1 MYYVGID
8 IGASSVKVAAVDAQG
23 AVLRVV
29 RRAHEGS
36 PLPCLRA
43 LLDDLLA
50 SNDLSGACGGVVAT
64 GSGAD
69 MLRAVASDV
78 RVLEDVPALVKG
90 VRALA
95 PQARCVMGI
104 GAQSGVFATGFAG
117 GAAPEFAMNE
127 SCAAGTGSFFEDQ
140 MQRLGL
146 PLESYSDLVARAQS
160 VPRLSGRCSVFA
172 KTDIIHRQ
180 QEGVPVEDILQG
192 LCHATVKAF
201 KATIVRNLPVE
212 KPLAL
217 AGGVL
222 ENAGVVRAVR
232 EVFDLGEGELL
243 ASPDL
248 VCAQAVG
255 AALAAAEGVG
265 AAGACA
271 ELAAYDGEYDAGRH
285 PDAQSAGACEGAA
298 AGARTACCSLDALRA
313 ALGGAA
319 GLQADDLPRLPQL
332 PQVDCTPSRGFAL
345 APSPWN
351 PQGAPAREGG
361 VVPRSAAV
369 DALPQGAPVPV
380 ALGVDVGSTSTNLVL
395 LSADG
400 VLLDAQYLRTRGN
413 PKQAVR
419 EGLASLAARV
429 GDRAQVVA
437 AGVTGSGRTMIGKLI
452 GADAVRDEI
461 TAQARAAAAADPQA
475 DTVFEIGGQDSKYIS
490 LAAGQVADFQMNKVC
505 AAGTGSFVEE
515 QAARLGIALP
525 DYGPLALSVERP
537 VDLGERCTVFVET
550 AINAALAKGATK
562 AEVAAGLCL
571 SVVRNYLHKV
581 VNAKPVGSRIVLQGG
596 VAYNP
601 AIVAA
606 FRAYAGDSLTVSP
619 WFAVS
624 GAVGA
629 ALLAAEAQGFM
640 PVQTGESADGTH
652 VANIAGGVKVSEA
665 VPGAPNSPETSG
677 HWPSG
682 HARAAEDEGGA
693 PGTAAASSSCVCRQA
708 NAPSNFRGWD
718 LSGAVREM
726 RRVDPA
732 EIAANRAFFHKV
744 DEMYLEG
751 YDPTRDPAKKTVGI
765 PRCLMLHKLFPMANA
780 FFKQL
785 GFNVVLTD
793 ASSEETVRLAQASAQ
808 GETCYPVKLVH
819 GHMAQLLDAG
829 VDYVFM
835 PSVHTIRHLKSTVPH
850 NYACTYMQSIP
861 AIVAQELDYEGH
873 GITLLNPLM
882 NLDFG
887 QGAMAEVMLQV
898 GAQLGRTPQETARAM
913 LAGGFAVT
921 EFTRKTEELGDQ
933 LLAALCP
940 GERVIVIITRNYG
953 IVDPALNMG
962 IPDMLLDRGW
972 KVITVSHLHAHD
984 LGISADYP
992 GVVWPFGQHILSG
1005 AKLVRRDPR
1014 LFAVYLTN
1022 HGCGPDTMISHLFAE
1037 EMGSKPYLQIE
1048 MDEHYS
1054 KVGVETRVEAFL
1066 NAIEHYEAADLRG
1079 TPTSARVVNT
1089 ACEPLCAGELAG
1101 LPSFGPYGRLTAQW
1115 LRDQG
1120 IPVRELVPTPQTLEL
1135 GRKECTSKE
1144 YYSFASL
1151 LGMSL
1156 AAAGEGGGGVDGEA
1170 ADGKAFAEGCA
1181 PACAGVVVE
1190 SGSAPEAGG
1199 EIVAA
1204 ERAGERSIAF
1214 AAAEANC
1221 GGFGAAGEVSDEVT
1235 DEGASAG
1242 QRVTQLLLPSSQG
1255 GEADGQFDR
1264 VIRSIL
1270 DAKGHTDVRVIAPD
1284 VELLPCNLE
1293 DPEGFF
1299 AHVLA
1304 GDVIWAADPAARP
1317 ALLKKLAKPNLTLE
1331 DVLAAARQVGAAQG
1345 DAVRVP
1351 IAGVAFDDSVA
1362 AAAMEFASAD
1372 VSSADAATASVSRG
1386 VLQERSKTTCG
1397 HSGDDASTRKTLALV
1412 GEWPLVI
1419 GDELTGGLFARLEG
1433 EGWRVMRAPFAEY
1446 LLFAWEDGCDE
1457 GKHAKVVGGLMPMLG
1472 ETGAAKTV
1480 GLPDN
1485 PAAPTDPD
1493 QELILTDVQ
1502 ALAAGCEA
1510 ACANAL
1516 GGCDGTHEH
1525 AAVHAQLATGPL
1537 EVSTAVKANP
1547 LFGAE
1552 QRTLP
1557 QDEWHALLDHL
1568 AGMMQQVS
1576 DALGVSSP
1584 FSRDHA
1590 QLRQLA
1596 TDALGQF
1603 AGANARYRYAKTV
1616 QAGQTAAGV
1625 VEVAS
1630 LYENADIM
1638 LRLKGIPSKAPL
1650 LHLAFDGALDQ
1661 SVEER
1666 LRSFL
1671 YYV

>member
-8 IGASSVKVAAVDAQG
+8 IGASSVKVAAVDAAG
-23 AVLRVV
+23 AVVRVL
-29 RRAHEGS
+29 RRAHQGS

-43 LLDDLLA
+43 LLDELANGENEPGARVAPEAGGCAGGEGACESKPAAASATSRLLPLG
-50 SNDLSGACGGVVAT
+50 SCGGVMVT
-64 GSGAD
+64 GSGAG
-69 MLRAVASDV
+69 MARALAPGLRE
-78 RVLEDVPALVKG
+78 LEEVPALVKG
-90 VRALA
+90 VHALA
-95 PQARCVMGI
+95 PQAACVMQM
-104 GAQSGVFATGFAG
+104 GAQSGVFATGFAS

-146 PLESYSDLVARAQS
+146 PLNSYSDLVTRAQS

-201 KATIVRNLPVE
+201 KATIVRSLPVE

-217 AGGVL
+217 AGGTL
-222 ENAGVVRAVR
+222 LNAGVVRAVR
-232 EVFDLGEGELL
+232 EVFDLGDDELF
-243 ASPDL
+243 ADPQL
-248 VCAQAVG
+248 VNAQAVG
-255 AALAAAEGVG
+255 AALAAAE
-265 AAGACA
+265 AGEA
-271 ELAAYDGEYDAGRH
+271 
-285 PDAQSAGACEGAA
+285 DAQLA
-298 AGARTACCSLDALRA
+298 ALRA
-313 ALGGAA
+313 ELDGESA
-319 GLQADDLPRLPQL
+319 GQADDLARLPRLPH
-332 PQVDCTPSRGFAL
+332 VDCTPNRGFAL

-351 PQGAPAREGG
+351 PAGAPAYDGG
-361 VVPRSAAV
+361 AVPRSAAV
-369 DALPQGAPVPV
+369 DALAAGQPVPV

-395 LSADG
+395 ISTDG

-419 EGLASLAARV
+419 DGLASLAQRV
-429 GDRAQVVA
+429 GSRAHVVA
-437 AGVTGSGRTMIGKLI
+437 AGVTGSGRTMIGNLI

-461 TAQARAAAAADPQA
+461 TAQARAAAAADQLV
-475 DTVFEIGGQDSKYIS
+475 DTVFEIGGQDSKYIG

-525 DYGPLALSVERP
+525 DYGALALSAERP

-562 AEVAAGLCL
+562 PEVAAGLCL

-581 VNAKPVGSRIVLQGG
+581 VNNKPVGRRIVLQGG

-606 FRAYAGDSLTVSP
+606 FRAYAGDDLTVSP
-619 WFAVS
+619 YFAVS

-629 ALLAAEAQGFM
+629 ALLAAEAQGVLS
-640 PVQTGESADGTH
+640 VQTGVTADKTF
-652 VANIAGGVKVSEA
+652 
-665 VPGAPNSPETSG
+665 P
-677 HWPSG
+677 
-682 HARAAEDEGGA
+682 
-693 PGTAAASSSCVCRQA
+693 
-708 NAPSNFRGWD
+708 PSNFKGWD
-718 LSGAVREM
+718 LSGASHAAH
-726 RRVDPA
+726 RVDPE

-751 YDPTRDPAKKTVGI
+751 YDPQRDPAKKTVGI
-765 PRCLMLHKLFPMANA
+765 PRALMLHKLFPMANA

-793 ASSEETVRLAQASAQ
+793 ASDEETVRLAQASAQ

-861 AIVAQELDYEGH
+861 AIVAKELDYEGH
-873 GITLLNPLM
+873 GITLLNPQM

-887 QGAMAEVMLQV
+887 QGAMAEVMLEV

-933 LLAALCP
+933 LLASLKP
-940 GERVIVIITRNYG
+940 GECVIVIITRNYG

-962 IPDMLLDRGW
+962 IPDLLLDRGQ

-1037 EMGSKPYLQIE
+1037 EMAGKPYLQIE

-1079 TPTSARVVNT
+1079 TPTSRHVVNS
-1089 ACEPLCAGELAG
+1089 ACEPLREGELAG
-1101 LPSFGPYGRLTAQW
+1101 LPSFGPYGPLAAQW

-1120 IPVRELVPTPQTLEL
+1120 IPVRELVPTPTTLEL

-1151 LGMSL
+1151 LGVSL
-1156 AAAGEGGGGVDGEA
+1156 AAVGEGGDGEA
-1170 ADGKAFAEGCA
+1170 AADGCTAVRSEGPAQAYGEGAGAVDGPHAERDVAAGAVASAEG
-1181 PACAGVVVE
+1181 GW
-1190 SGSAPEAGG
+1190 
-1199 EIVAA
+1199 
-1204 ERAGERSIAF
+1204 
-1214 AAAEANC
+1214 
-1221 GGFGAAGEVSDEVT
+1221 
-1235 DEGASAG
+1235 
-1242 QRVTQLLLPSSQG
+1242 RVGQLLLPSSQG

-1264 VIRSIL
+1264 AIRSVL
-1270 DAKGHTDVRVIAPD
+1270 DAKGHGDVRVVAPD
-1284 VELLPCNLE
+1284 VELLPCNVADLE
-1293 DPEGFF
+1293 GLFV
-1299 AHVLA
+1299 HVLA
-1304 GDVIWAADPAARP
+1304 GDVVWAAAPAARP
-1317 ALLKKLAKPNLTLE
+1317 ALQETFAKPHLTLE
-1331 DVLAAARQVGAAQG
+1331 DVLTAASAARESWQ
-1345 DAVRVP
+1345 DVP
-1351 IAGVAFDDSVA
+1351 VAP
-1362 AAAMEFASAD
+1362 
-1372 VSSADAATASVSRG
+1372 
-1386 VLQERSKTTCG
+1386 
-1397 HSGDDASTRKTLALV
+1397 RKTLALV
-1412 GEWPLVI
+1412 GEWPLVV

-1433 EGWRVMRAPFAEY
+1433 EGYRAMRAPFAEY
-1446 LLFAWEDGCDE
+1446 LLFIWEDGCE
-1457 GKHAKVVGGLMPMLG
+1457 EAKHAKVVGGLMPMLG
-1472 ETGAAKTV
+1472 ETGAPRVV
-1480 GLPDN
+1480 GLPDV
-1485 PAAPTDPD
+1485 PASQPESDRD
-1493 QELILTDVQ
+1493 QTLALSDVQ
-1502 ALAAGCEA
+1502 ALAVGCEA
-1510 ACANAL
+1510 ACAHAL
-1516 GGCDGTHEH
+1516 GGCDGSHEH
-1525 AAVHAQLATGPL
+1525 AAAQPQLATEPL
-1537 EVSTAVKANP
+1537 EVSAAVEADP

-1557 QDEWHALLDHL
+1557 QDQWHAVLERLV
-1568 AGMMQQVS
+1568 GMMQQVA
-1576 DALGVSSP
+1576 DALGDMSAYAP
-1584 FSRDHA
+1584 DHS
-1590 QLRQLA
+1590 QLRQIA

-1603 AGANARYRYAKTV
+1603 AGANARYRYAKAV
-1616 QAGQTAAGV
+1616 QAGQRADGV
-1625 VEVAS
+1625 VAVAS
-1630 LYENADIM
+1630 MYENADIM
-1638 LRLKGIPSKAPL
+1638 LRLKSVPCQAPL

>member
-1 MYYVGID
+1 MYYMGID
-8 IGASSVKVAAVDAQG
+8 IGASSVKVAAVDAG
-23 AVLRVV
+23 GTVLRVI
-29 RRAHEGS
+29 RRAHKGS

-43 LLDDLLA
+43 MLA
-50 SNDLSGACGGVVAT
+50 ELADGSADRSLSLSAQACGGVVAT

-69 MLRAVASDV
+69 MLRALVPGL
-78 RVLEDVPALVKG
+78 RVLEEVPALVKG

-95 PQARCVMGI
+95 PQVASVIGM
-104 GAQSGVFATGFAG
+104 GAQSGVFATGFAHG
-117 GAAPEFAMNE
+117 SAPEFAMNE

-212 KPLAL
+212 KPVAL

-232 EVFDLGEGELL
+232 EVFDLAEGELL
-243 ASPDL
+243 ADEKL

-255 AALAAAEGVG
+255 AALAAEGAG
-265 AAGACA
+265 GRDGERIAAGA
-271 ELAAYDGEYDAGRH
+271 GAGLH
-285 PDAQSAGACEGAA
+285 A
-298 AGARTACCSLDALRA
+298 AGA
-313 ALGGAA
+313 GAA
-319 GLQADDLPRLPQL
+319 SDASAGLASLASLRSALEGTQAAQADDLPRLPQL
-332 PQVDCTPSRGFAL
+332 PQVDCTPNCGFAL

-351 PQGAPAREGG
+351 PQGSPAREGG
-361 VVPRSAAV
+361 AVPRSAVV
-369 DALPQGAPVPV
+369 DALEQGAPVPV

-395 LSADG
+395 VSTDG

-419 EGLASLAARV
+419 DGLASLAQRV
-429 GDRAQVVA
+429 GGRACVVA

-461 TAQARAAAAADPQA
+461 TAQARAAAAADSQV

-490 LAAGQVADFQMNKVC
+490 LVAGQVADFQMNKVC

-525 DYGPLALSVERP
+525 DYGSLALSAEHPVE
-537 VDLGERCTVFVET
+537 LGERCTVFMET

-562 AEVAAGLCL
+562 SEVAAGLCL

-581 VNAKPVGSRIVLQGG
+581 VNAKPVGQRIVLQGG

-606 FRAYAGDSLTVSP
+606 FRAYAGESLTVSP

-629 ALLAAEAQGFM
+629 ALLAAESQGVLE
-640 PVQTGESADGTH
+640 PVQNGESADEQGEELD
-652 VANIAGGVKVSEA
+652 AGAMSNQH
-665 VPGAPNSPETSG
+665 AP
-677 HWPSG
+677 
-682 HARAAEDEGGA
+682 
-693 PGTAAASSSCVCRQA
+693 RQA
-708 NAPSNFRGWD
+708 NARSNFKGWD
-718 LSGAVREM
+718 LSGASHETRHI
-726 RRVDPA
+726 DPA

-744 DEMYLEG
+744 DEMFLEG

-793 ASSEETVRLAQASAQ
+793 ASDEETVRLAQASAQ

-819 GHMAQLLDAG
+819 GRMAQLLDMD

-861 AIVAQELDYEGH
+861 AIVASELDYEGH

-933 LLAALCP
+933 LLAGLKP
-940 GERVIVIITRNYG
+940 GERVIVLITRNYG

-1037 EMGSKPYLQIE
+1037 EMGSKPYLHIE

-1079 TPTSARVVNT
+1079 TPTSWRVVNS
-1089 ACEPLCAGELAG
+1089 ACEPLREGELAG
-1101 LPSFGPYGRLTAQW
+1101 LPSFGPYGPLAAQW

-1120 IPVRELVPTPQTLEL
+1120 IPVRELAPTPATLEL

-1151 LGMSL
+1151 LGVSL
-1156 AAAGEGGGGVDGEA
+1156 AAAVDVGAAACLEGGAQACGEGAGAVDGPYVERDA
-1170 ADGKAFAEGCA
+1170 AAAAVASAEG
-1181 PACAGVVVE
+1181 GW
-1190 SGSAPEAGG
+1190 
-1199 EIVAA
+1199 
-1204 ERAGERSIAF
+1204 
-1214 AAAEANC
+1214 
-1221 GGFGAAGEVSDEVT
+1221 
-1235 DEGASAG
+1235 
-1242 QRVTQLLLPSSQG
+1242 RVGQLLLPSSQG

-1264 VIRSIL
+1264 VIRSVL
-1270 DAKGHTDVRVIAPD
+1270 DAKGHGDVRVVAPD
-1284 VELLPCNLE
+1284 VELLPCNVADLE
-1293 DPEGFF
+1293 GLFV
-1299 AHVLA
+1299 HVLA
-1304 GDVIWAADPAARP
+1304 GDVVWAAAPAARP
-1317 ALLKKLAKPNLTLE
+1317 ALQEAFAKPHLTLE
-1331 DVLAAARQVGAAQG
+1331 DVLTAASAARESWQ
-1345 DAVRVP
+1345 DVP
-1351 IAGVAFDDSVA
+1351 VAP
-1362 AAAMEFASAD
+1362 
-1372 VSSADAATASVSRG
+1372 
-1386 VLQERSKTTCG
+1386 
-1397 HSGDDASTRKTLALV
+1397 RKTLALV
-1412 GEWPLVI
+1412 GEWPLVV

-1433 EGWRVMRAPFAEY
+1433 EGYRAMRAPFAEY
-1446 LLFAWEDGCDE
+1446 LLFVWEDGCDE
-1457 GKHAKVVGGLMPMLG
+1457 ARHGKVVGGLMPMLG
-1472 ETGAAKTV
+1472 ETGAPRVV
-1480 GLPDN
+1480 GLPDV
-1485 PAAPTDPD
+1485 PASQPESDRD
-1493 QELILTDVQ
+1493 QALTLSDVQ

-1510 ACANAL
+1510 ACAHAL
-1516 GGCDGTHEH
+1516 GGCDGSHEH
-1525 AAVHAQLATGPL
+1525 AAAQPQLATGPL
-1537 EVSTAVKANP
+1537 EVSTAVETDP
-1547 LFGAE
+1547 LFGVE

-1557 QDEWHALLDHL
+1557 QDEWRALLGRL
-1568 AGMMQQVS
+1568 AGMMQQVA
-1576 DALGVSSP
+1576 DALGDMSAYAS
-1584 FSRDHA
+1584 DHS
-1590 QLRQLA
+1590 QLRQIA
-1596 TDALGQF
+1596 TDVLGQF
-1603 AGANARYRYAKTV
+1603 AGANARYRYAKAV
-1616 QAGQTAAGV
+1616 QAGQRADGV
-1625 VEVAS
+1625 VAVAS
-1630 LYENADIM
+1630 MYENVDIM
-1638 LRLKGIPSKAPL
+1638 LRLKSVPCQAPL

>member
-1 MYYVGID
+1 MRLKQSDVKEQRVYYVGID
-8 IGASSVKVAAVDAQG
+8 IGASSVKVAAVDAAG
-23 AVLRVV
+23 AVARVL
-29 RRAHEGS
+29 RRAHQGS

-43 LLDDLLA
+43 LLDELA
-50 SNDLSGACGGVVAT
+50 NGENEPGARVAPEAGGRAGGEGACESEPAAASAISATSRPLPLSACGGVAVT
-64 GSGAD
+64 GSGAG
-69 MLRAVASDV
+69 MVRALAPGLRE
-78 RVLEDVPALVKG
+78 LEEVPALVKG

-95 PQARCVMGI
+95 PQAACVMQM
-104 GAQSGVFATGFAG
+104 GAQSGVFATGFAS

-146 PLESYSDLVARAQS
+146 PLDSYSDLVTRAQS

-201 KATIVRNLPVE
+201 KATIVRSLPVE

-217 AGGVL
+217 AGGTL
-222 ENAGVVRAVR
+222 LNAGVVRAVR
-232 EVFDLGEGELL
+232 EVFDLGDDELL
-243 ASPDL
+243 ADPQL
-248 VCAQAVG
+248 VNAQAVG
-255 AALAAAEGVG
+255 AALAAAE
-265 AAGACA
+265 AGEA
-271 ELAAYDGEYDAGRH
+271 
-285 PDAQSAGACEGAA
+285 DAQLA
-298 AGARTACCSLDALRA
+298 ALRA
-313 ALGGAA
+313 ALGGESA
-319 GLQADDLPRLPQL
+319 GQADDLVRLPRLPH
-332 PQVDCTPSRGFAL
+332 VDCTPNRGFAL

-351 PQGAPAREGG
+351 PAGAPAYDGG
-361 VVPRSAAV
+361 AVPRSAAV
-369 DALPQGAPVPV
+369 DALAAGQPVPV

-395 LSADG
+395 VSTDG

-419 EGLASLAARV
+419 DGLASLAQRV
-429 GDRAQVVA
+429 GSRAHVVA
-437 AGVTGSGRTMIGKLI
+437 AGVTGSGRTMIGNLI

-461 TAQARAAAAADPQA
+461 TAQARAAAAADPLV
-475 DTVFEIGGQDSKYIS
+475 DTVFEIGGQDSKYIG

-525 DYGPLALSVERP
+525 DYGALALSAERP

-562 AEVAAGLCL
+562 PEVAAGLCL

-581 VNAKPVGSRIVLQGG
+581 VNNKPVGRRIVLQGG

-606 FRAYAGDSLTVSP
+606 FRAHAGDDLTVSP
-619 WFAVS
+619 YFAVS

-629 ALLAAEAQGFM
+629 ALLAAEAQGVLS
-640 PVQTGESADGTH
+640 VQTGVTADKTF
-652 VANIAGGVKVSEA
+652 
-665 VPGAPNSPETSG
+665 P
-677 HWPSG
+677 
-682 HARAAEDEGGA
+682 
-693 PGTAAASSSCVCRQA
+693 
-708 NAPSNFRGWD
+708 PSNFKGWD
-718 LSGAVREM
+718 LSGASHAA
-726 RRVDPA
+726 RRVDPE

-751 YDPTRDPAKKTVGI
+751 YDPVRDPAKKTVGI
-765 PRCLMLHKLFPMANA
+765 PRALMLHKLFPMANA

-793 ASSEETVRLAQASAQ
+793 ASDEETVRLAQASAQ

-861 AIVAQELDYEGH
+861 AIVAKELDYEGH
-873 GITLLNPLM
+873 GITLLNPQM

-887 QGAMAEVMLQV
+887 QGAMAEVMLEV

-933 LLAALCP
+933 LLASLKP

-962 IPDMLLDRGW
+962 IPDLLLDRGQ

-1037 EMGSKPYLQIE
+1037 EMAGKPYLQIE

-1079 TPTSARVVNT
+1079 APTSTRVVNS
-1089 ACEPLCAGELAG
+1089 ACEPVRKGELAG
-1101 LPSFGPYGRLTAQW
+1101 LPSFGPYGPLAAQW

-1120 IPVRELVPTPQTLEL
+1120 IPVRELVPTPATLEL
-1135 GRKECTSKE
+1135 GCKECTSKE

-1151 LGMSL
+1151 LGVSL
-1156 AAAGEGGGGVDGEA
+1156 AAVGEGGDGEA
-1170 ADGKAFAEGCA
+1170 AADGCTAVRSEGPTQAYGEGAGAVDGPHAEHDVAAAAVASAEG
-1181 PACAGVVVE
+1181 GW
-1190 SGSAPEAGG
+1190 
-1199 EIVAA
+1199 
-1204 ERAGERSIAF
+1204 
-1214 AAAEANC
+1214 
-1221 GGFGAAGEVSDEVT
+1221 
-1235 DEGASAG
+1235 
-1242 QRVTQLLLPSSQG
+1242 RVGQLLLPSSQG

-1264 VIRSIL
+1264 VIRSVL
-1270 DAKGHTDVRVIAPD
+1270 DAKGHGDVRVVAPD
-1284 VELLPCNLE
+1284 VELLPCNVADLE
-1293 DPEGFF
+1293 GLFV
-1299 AHVLA
+1299 HVLA
-1304 GDVIWAADPAARP
+1304 GDVVWAAAPAARP
-1317 ALLKKLAKPNLTLE
+1317 ALQETFAKPHLTLE
-1331 DVLAAARQVGAAQG
+1331 DVLTAASAARESWQ
-1345 DAVRVP
+1345 DVP
-1351 IAGVAFDDSVA
+1351 VAP
-1362 AAAMEFASAD
+1362 
-1372 VSSADAATASVSRG
+1372 
-1386 VLQERSKTTCG
+1386 
-1397 HSGDDASTRKTLALV
+1397 RKTLALV
-1412 GEWPLVI
+1412 GEWPLVV

-1433 EGWRVMRAPFAEY
+1433 EGYRAMRAPFAEY
-1446 LLFAWEDGCDE
+1446 LLFVWEDGCDE
-1457 GKHAKVVGGLMPMLG
+1457 ARHGKVVGGLMPMLG
-1472 ETGAAKTV
+1472 ETGAPRVV
-1480 GLPDN
+1480 GLPDV
-1485 PAAPTDPD
+1485 PASQPESDRD
-1493 QELILTDVQ
+1493 QTLTLSDVQ
-1502 ALAAGCEA
+1502 ALAVGCEA
-1510 ACANAL
+1510 ACAHAL
-1516 GGCDGTHEH
+1516 GGCDGSHEH
-1525 AAVHAQLATGPL
+1525 AAAQPQLATEPL
-1537 EVSTAVKANP
+1537 EVSAAVEADP

-1557 QDEWHALLDHL
+1557 QDQWHAVLERLV
-1568 AGMMQQVS
+1568 GMMQQVA
-1576 DALGVSSP
+1576 DALGDMSAYAS
-1584 FSRDHA
+1584 DHS
-1590 QLRQLA
+1590 QLRQIA

-1603 AGANARYRYAKTV
+1603 AGANARYRYAKAV
-1616 QAGQTAAGV
+1616 QAGQRADGV
-1625 VEVAS
+1625 VAVAS
-1630 LYENADIM
+1630 MYENADIM
-1638 LRLKGIPSKAPL
+1638 LRLKSVPCQAPL

>member
-1 MYYVGID
+1 MRAGGLRLKQSDVKEQRLYYVGID
-8 IGASSVKVAAVDAQG
+8 IGASSVKVAAVDAAG
-23 AVLRVV
+23 AVVRVL
-29 RRAHEGS
+29 RRAHQGS

-43 LLDDLLA
+43 LLDELA
-50 SNDLSGACGGVVAT
+50 NGENEPGARVAPEAGGRAGGEGACENEPAAASAISATSRPLPLGTCGGVAVT
-64 GSGAD
+64 GSGAG
-69 MLRAVASDV
+69 MVRALAPGLRE
-78 RVLEDVPALVKG
+78 LEEVPALVKG

-95 PQARCVMGI
+95 PQAACVMQM
-104 GAQSGVFATGFAG
+104 GAQSGVFATGFAA

-146 PLESYSDLVARAQS
+146 PLDSYSDLVTRAQS

-201 KATIVRNLPVE
+201 KATIVRSLPVE

-217 AGGVL
+217 AGGTL
-222 ENAGVVRAVR
+222 LNAGVVRAVR
-232 EVFDLGEGELL
+232 EVFDLGEDELL
-243 ASPDL
+243 ADPQL
-248 VCAQAVG
+248 VNAQAVG
-255 AALAAAEGVG
+255 AALAAAE
-265 AAGACA
+265 AGEA
-271 ELAAYDGEYDAGRH
+271 
-285 PDAQSAGACEGAA
+285 DAQ
-298 AGARTACCSLDALRA
+298 LVALRA
-313 ALGGAA
+313 ALGGESA
-319 GLQADDLPRLPQL
+319 GQDDDLARLPRLPH
-332 PQVDCTPSRGFAL
+332 VDCTPNRGFAL

-351 PQGAPAREGG
+351 PAGAPAYDGG
-361 VVPRSAAV
+361 AVPRSAAV
-369 DALPQGAPVPV
+369 DALAAGQPVPV

-395 LSADG
+395 VSTDG

-419 EGLASLAARV
+419 DGLASLAQRV
-429 GDRAQVVA
+429 GSRAHVVA
-437 AGVTGSGRTMIGKLI
+437 AGVTGSGRTMIGNLI

-461 TAQARAAAAADPQA
+461 TAQARAAAAADPLV
-475 DTVFEIGGQDSKYIS
+475 DTVFEIGGQDSKYIG

-515 QAARLGIALP
+515 QAARLGITLP
-525 DYGPLALSVERP
+525 DYGALALSAERP

-562 AEVAAGLCL
+562 PEVAAGLCL

-581 VNAKPVGSRIVLQGG
+581 VNNKPVGRRIVLQGG

-606 FRAYAGDSLTVSP
+606 FRAYAGDDLTVSP
-619 WFAVS
+619 YFAVS

-629 ALLAAEAQGFM
+629 ALLAAEAQGVLS
-640 PVQTGESADGTH
+640 VQTGVTADKTF
-652 VANIAGGVKVSEA
+652 
-665 VPGAPNSPETSG
+665 P
-677 HWPSG
+677 
-682 HARAAEDEGGA
+682 
-693 PGTAAASSSCVCRQA
+693 
-708 NAPSNFRGWD
+708 PSNFKGWD
-718 LSGAVREM
+718 LSGASHAA
-726 RRVDPA
+726 RRVDPE

-751 YDPTRDPAKKTVGI
+751 YDPVRDPAKKTVGI
-765 PRCLMLHKLFPMANA
+765 PRALMLHKLFPMANA

-793 ASSEETVRLAQASAQ
+793 ASDEETVRLAQASAQ

-861 AIVAQELDYEGH
+861 AIVAKELDYEGH
-873 GITLLNPLM
+873 GITLLNPQM

-887 QGAMAEVMLQV
+887 QGAMAEVMLEV

-933 LLAALCP
+933 LLASLKP

-962 IPDMLLDRGW
+962 IPDLLLDRGQ

-1037 EMGSKPYLQIE
+1037 EMTGKPYLQIE

-1079 TPTSARVVNT
+1079 APTSTRVVNS
-1089 ACEPLCAGELAG
+1089 ACEPVRKGELAG
-1101 LPSFGPYGRLTAQW
+1101 LPSFGPYGPLAAQW

-1120 IPVRELVPTPQTLEL
+1120 IPVRELVPTPTTLEL

-1151 LGMSL
+1151 LGVSL
-1156 AAAGEGGGGVDGEA
+1156 AAVGEGGDGEA
-1170 ADGKAFAEGCA
+1170 AADGCTAVRSEGPAQACGEGAGAVDGQHAERDVAAAAVASAEG
-1181 PACAGVVVE
+1181 GW
-1190 SGSAPEAGG
+1190 
-1199 EIVAA
+1199 
-1204 ERAGERSIAF
+1204 
-1214 AAAEANC
+1214 
-1221 GGFGAAGEVSDEVT
+1221 
-1235 DEGASAG
+1235 
-1242 QRVTQLLLPSSQG
+1242 RVGQLLLPSSQG

-1264 VIRSIL
+1264 VIRSVL
-1270 DAKGHTDVRVIAPD
+1270 DAKGHGDVCVVAPD
-1284 VELLPCNLE
+1284 VELLPCNVADLE
-1293 DPEGFF
+1293 GLFV
-1299 AHVLA
+1299 HVLA
-1304 GDVIWAADPAARP
+1304 GDVVWAAAPAARP
-1317 ALLKKLAKPNLTLE
+1317 ALLETFAKPHLALK
-1331 DVLAAARQVGAAQG
+1331 DVLTAASAARESWQ
-1345 DAVRVP
+1345 DVP
-1351 IAGVAFDDSVA
+1351 VAP
-1362 AAAMEFASAD
+1362 
-1372 VSSADAATASVSRG
+1372 
-1386 VLQERSKTTCG
+1386 
-1397 HSGDDASTRKTLALV
+1397 RKTLALV
-1412 GEWPLVI
+1412 GEWPLVV

-1433 EGWRVMRAPFAEY
+1433 EGYRAMRAPFAEY
-1446 LLFAWEDGCDE
+1446 LLSVWEDGCDE
-1457 GKHAKVVGGLMPMLG
+1457 ARHGKVVGGLMPMLG
-1472 ETGAAKTV
+1472 ETGAPRVV
-1480 GLPDN
+1480 GLPDV
-1485 PAAPTDPD
+1485 PASQPESDRD
-1493 QELILTDVQ
+1493 QTLTLSDVQ
-1502 ALAAGCEA
+1502 ALAVGCEA
-1510 ACANAL
+1510 ACAHAL
-1516 GGCDGTHEH
+1516 GGCDGLHEH
-1525 AAVHAQLATGPL
+1525 AAAQPQLATEPL
-1537 EVSTAVKANP
+1537 EVSAAVEADP

-1557 QDEWHALLDHL
+1557 QDQWHAVLERLV
-1568 AGMMQQVS
+1568 GMMQQVA
-1576 DALGVSSP
+1576 DALGDMSAYAS
-1584 FSRDHA
+1584 DHS
-1590 QLRQLA
+1590 QLRQIA

-1603 AGANARYRYAKTV
+1603 AGANARYRYAKAV
-1616 QAGQTAAGV
+1616 QAGQRADGV
-1625 VEVAS
+1625 VAVAS
-1630 LYENADIM
+1630 MYENADIM
-1638 LRLKGIPSKAPL
+1638 LRLKSVPCQAPL

>member
-1 MYYVGID
+1 MYYMGID
-8 IGASSVKVAAVDAQG
+8 IGASSVKVAAVDAG
-23 AVLRVV
+23 GTVLRVI
-29 RRAHEGS
+29 RRAHKGS

-43 LLDDLLA
+43 MLA
-50 SNDLSGACGGVVAT
+50 ELADGSADRSLSLSAQACGGVVAT

-69 MLRAVASDV
+69 MLRALVPGL
-78 RVLEDVPALVKG
+78 RVLEEVPALVKG

-95 PQARCVMGI
+95 PQAASVIGM
-104 GAQSGVFATGFAG
+104 GAQSGVFATGFAHG
-117 GAAPEFAMNE
+117 SAPEFAMNE

-212 KPLAL
+212 KPVAL

-232 EVFDLGEGELL
+232 EVFDLAEGELL
-243 ASPDL
+243 ADEKL

-255 AALAAAEGVG
+255 AALAAAEGAG
-265 AAGACA
+265 GRDGERIAAGAA
-271 ELAAYDGEYDAGRH
+271 SDA
-285 PDAQSAGACEGAA
+285 SAGLASLASLRSALEGTQAA
-298 AGARTACCSLDALRA
+298 
-313 ALGGAA
+313 
-319 GLQADDLPRLPQL
+319 QADDLPRLPQL
-332 PQVDCTPSRGFAL
+332 PQVDCVPNCGFAL

-351 PQGAPAREGG
+351 PQGSPAREGG
-361 VVPRSAAV
+361 AVPRSAVV
-369 DALPQGAPVPV
+369 DALEQGAPVPV

-395 LSADG
+395 ASTDG

-419 EGLASLAARV
+419 DGLASLAQRV
-429 GDRAQVVA
+429 GDRACVVA

-461 TAQARAAAAADPQA
+461 TAQARAAAAADSQV

-490 LAAGQVADFQMNKVC
+490 LVAGQVADFQMNKVC

-525 DYGPLALSVERP
+525 DYGSLALSAEHPVE
-537 VDLGERCTVFVET
+537 LGERCTVFMET

-562 AEVAAGLCL
+562 SEVAAGLCL

-581 VNAKPVGSRIVLQGG
+581 VNAKPVGQRIVLQGG

-606 FRAYAGDSLTVSP
+606 FRAYAGESLTVSP

-629 ALLAAEAQGFM
+629 ALLAAESQGVLE
-640 PVQTGESADGTH
+640 PVQNGESADEQGEELDT
-652 VANIAGGVKVSEA
+652 
-665 VPGAPNSPETSG
+665 GAMSNQ
-677 HWPSG
+677 
-682 HARAAEDEGGA
+682 HA
-693 PGTAAASSSCVCRQA
+693 PRQA
-708 NAPSNFRGWD
+708 NVRSNFKGWD
-718 LSGAVREM
+718 LSGASHETRHI
-726 RRVDPA
+726 DPA

-744 DEMYLEG
+744 DEMFLEG

-793 ASSEETVRLAQASAQ
+793 ASDEETVRLAQASAQ

-819 GHMAQLLDAG
+819 GHMAQLLDMD

-835 PSVHTIRHLKSTVPH
+835 PSVHTIRHLRSTVPH

-861 AIVAQELDYEGH
+861 AIVASELDYEGH

-933 LLAALCP
+933 LLAGLKP
-940 GERVIVIITRNYG
+940 GERVIVLITRNYG

-1037 EMGSKPYLQIE
+1037 EMGSKPYLHIE

-1079 TPTSARVVNT
+1079 TPTSWRVVNS
-1089 ACEPLCAGELAG
+1089 ACEPLREGELAG
-1101 LPSFGPYGRLTAQW
+1101 LPSFGPYGPLAAQW

-1120 IPVRELVPTPQTLEL
+1120 IPVRELAPTPATLEL

-1151 LGMSL
+1151 LGVSL
-1156 AAAGEGGGGVDGEA
+1156 AAAVDVGAAACLEGGAQACGEGAGAVDGPYVERDA
-1170 ADGKAFAEGCA
+1170 AAAAVASAEG
-1181 PACAGVVVE
+1181 GW
-1190 SGSAPEAGG
+1190 
-1199 EIVAA
+1199 
-1204 ERAGERSIAF
+1204 
-1214 AAAEANC
+1214 
-1221 GGFGAAGEVSDEVT
+1221 
-1235 DEGASAG
+1235 
-1242 QRVTQLLLPSSQG
+1242 RVGQLLLPSSQG

-1264 VIRSIL
+1264 VIRSVL
-1270 DAKGHTDVRVIAPD
+1270 DAKGHGDVRVVAPD
-1284 VELLPCNLE
+1284 VELLPCNVADLE
-1293 DPEGFF
+1293 GLFV
-1299 AHVLA
+1299 HVLA
-1304 GDVIWAADPAARP
+1304 GDVVWAAAPAARP
-1317 ALLKKLAKPNLTLE
+1317 ALQEAFAKPHLTLE
-1331 DVLAAARQVGAAQG
+1331 DVLTAASAARESWQ
-1345 DAVRVP
+1345 DVP
-1351 IAGVAFDDSVA
+1351 VAP
-1362 AAAMEFASAD
+1362 
-1372 VSSADAATASVSRG
+1372 
-1386 VLQERSKTTCG
+1386 
-1397 HSGDDASTRKTLALV
+1397 RKTLALV
-1412 GEWPLVI
+1412 GEWPLVV

-1433 EGWRVMRAPFAEY
+1433 EGYRAMRAPFAEY
-1446 LLFAWEDGCDE
+1446 LLFVWEDGCDE
-1457 GKHAKVVGGLMPMLG
+1457 ARHGKVVGGLMPMLG
-1472 ETGAAKTV
+1472 ETGAPRVV
-1480 GLPDN
+1480 GLPDV
-1485 PAAPTDPD
+1485 PASQPESDRD
-1493 QELILTDVQ
+1493 QALTLSDVQ

-1510 ACANAL
+1510 ACAHAL
-1516 GGCDGTHEH
+1516 GGCDGSHEH
-1525 AAVHAQLATGPL
+1525 AAAQPQLATGPL
-1537 EVSTAVKANP
+1537 EVSTAVETDP
-1547 LFGAE
+1547 LFGVE

-1557 QDEWHALLDHL
+1557 QDEWRALLGRL
-1568 AGMMQQVS
+1568 AGMMQQVA
-1576 DALGVSSP
+1576 DALGDMSAYAS
-1584 FSRDHA
+1584 DHS
-1590 QLRQLA
+1590 QLRQIA
-1596 TDALGQF
+1596 TDVLGQF
-1603 AGANARYRYAKTV
+1603 AGANARYRYAKAV
-1616 QAGQTAAGV
+1616 QAGQRADGV
-1625 VEVAS
+1625 VAVAS
-1630 LYENADIM
+1630 MYENVDIM
-1638 LRLKGIPSKAPL
+1638 LRLKSVPCQAPL

>member
-8 IGASSVKVAAVDAQG
+8 IGASSVKVAAVDAAG
-23 AVLRVV
+23 AVVRVL
-29 RRAHEGS
+29 RRAHQGS

-43 LLDDLLA
+43 LLDELA
-50 SNDLSGACGGVVAT
+50 NGENEPGARVAPEAGGRAGGEGACESEPAAASATSRPLPLGSCGGVAVT
-64 GSGAD
+64 GSGAG
-69 MLRAVASDV
+69 MVRALAPGLRE
-78 RVLEDVPALVKG
+78 LEEVPALVKG

-95 PQARCVMGI
+95 PQAACVMQM
-104 GAQSGVFATGFAG
+104 GAQSGVFATGFAS

-146 PLESYSDLVARAQS
+146 PLNSYSDLVARAQS

-201 KATIVRNLPVE
+201 KATIVRSLPVE

-217 AGGVL
+217 AGGTL
-222 ENAGVVRAVR
+222 LNAGVVRAVR
-232 EVFDLGEGELL
+232 EVFDLGEDELL
-243 ASPDL
+243 ADPQL
-248 VCAQAVG
+248 VNAQAVG
-255 AALAAAEGVG
+255 AALAAAE
-265 AAGACA
+265 AGEA
-271 ELAAYDGEYDAGRH
+271 
-285 PDAQSAGACEGAA
+285 DAQ
-298 AGARTACCSLDALRA
+298 LVALRA
-313 ALGGAA
+313 ALGGESA
-319 GLQADDLPRLPQL
+319 GRADDLARLPRLPH
-332 PQVDCTPSRGFAL
+332 VDCTPNRGFAL

-351 PQGAPAREGG
+351 PAGAPAYDGG
-361 VVPRSAAV
+361 AVPRSAAV
-369 DALPQGAPVPV
+369 DALAAGQPVPV

-395 LSADG
+395 VSTDG

-419 EGLASLAARV
+419 DGLASLAQRV
-429 GDRAQVVA
+429 GSRAHVVA
-437 AGVTGSGRTMIGKLI
+437 AGVTGSGRTMIGNLI

-461 TAQARAAAAADPQA
+461 TAQARAAAAADPLV
-475 DTVFEIGGQDSKYIS
+475 DTVFEIGGQDSKYIG

-525 DYGPLALSVERP
+525 DYGALALSAERP

-562 AEVAAGLCL
+562 PEVAAGLCL

-581 VNAKPVGSRIVLQGG
+581 VNNKPVGRRIVLQGG

-606 FRAYAGDSLTVSP
+606 FLAYAGDDLTVSP
-619 WFAVS
+619 YFAVS

-629 ALLAAEAQGFM
+629 ALLAAEAQGVLS
-640 PVQTGESADGTH
+640 VQTGVTADKTF
-652 VANIAGGVKVSEA
+652 
-665 VPGAPNSPETSG
+665 P
-677 HWPSG
+677 
-682 HARAAEDEGGA
+682 
-693 PGTAAASSSCVCRQA
+693 
-708 NAPSNFRGWD
+708 PSNFKGWD
-718 LSGAVREM
+718 LSGASHAA
-726 RRVDPA
+726 RRVDPE

-751 YDPTRDPAKKTVGI
+751 YDPVRDPAKKTVGI
-765 PRCLMLHKLFPMANA
+765 PRALMLHKLFPMANA

-793 ASSEETVRLAQASAQ
+793 ASDEETVRLAQASAQ

-861 AIVAQELDYEGH
+861 AIVAKELDYEGH
-873 GITLLNPLM
+873 GITLLNPQM

-887 QGAMAEVMLQV
+887 QGAMAEVMLEV

-933 LLAALCP
+933 LLASLKP
-940 GERVIVIITRNYG
+940 GERFIVIITRNYG

-962 IPDMLLDRGW
+962 IPDLLLDRGQ

-1037 EMGSKPYLQIE
+1037 EMAGKPYLQIE

-1079 TPTSARVVNT
+1079 APTSTRVVNS
-1089 ACEPLCAGELAG
+1089 ACEPVRKGELAG
-1101 LPSFGPYGRLTAQW
+1101 LPSFGPYGPLAAQW

-1120 IPVRELVPTPQTLEL
+1120 IPVRELVPTPATLEL

-1151 LGMSL
+1151 LGVSL
-1156 AAAGEGGGGVDGEA
+1156 AAVGEGGDGEA
-1170 ADGKAFAEGCA
+1170 AADGCTAVRSEGPTQAYGEGAGAVDGPHAEHDVAAAAVASAEG
-1181 PACAGVVVE
+1181 GW
-1190 SGSAPEAGG
+1190 
-1199 EIVAA
+1199 
-1204 ERAGERSIAF
+1204 
-1214 AAAEANC
+1214 
-1221 GGFGAAGEVSDEVT
+1221 
-1235 DEGASAG
+1235 
-1242 QRVTQLLLPSSQG
+1242 RVGQLLLPSSQG

-1264 VIRSIL
+1264 VIRSVL
-1270 DAKGHTDVRVIAPD
+1270 DAKGHGDVRVVAPD
-1284 VELLPCNLE
+1284 VELLPCNVADLE
-1293 DPEGFF
+1293 GLFV
-1299 AHVLA
+1299 HVLA
-1304 GDVIWAADPAARP
+1304 GDVVWAAAPAARP
-1317 ALLKKLAKPNLTLE
+1317 ALQETFAKPHLTLE
-1331 DVLAAARQVGAAQG
+1331 DVLTAASAARESWQ
-1345 DAVRVP
+1345 DVP
-1351 IAGVAFDDSVA
+1351 VAP
-1362 AAAMEFASAD
+1362 
-1372 VSSADAATASVSRG
+1372 
-1386 VLQERSKTTCG
+1386 
-1397 HSGDDASTRKTLALV
+1397 RKTLALV
-1412 GEWPLVI
+1412 GEWPLVV

-1433 EGWRVMRAPFAEY
+1433 EGYRAMRAPFAEY
-1446 LLFAWEDGCDE
+1446 LLFVWEDGCDE
-1457 GKHAKVVGGLMPMLG
+1457 ARHGKVVGGLMPMLG
-1472 ETGAAKTV
+1472 ETGAPRVV
-1480 GLPDN
+1480 GLPDV
-1485 PAAPTDPD
+1485 PASQPESDRD
-1493 QELILTDVQ
+1493 QTLTLSDVQ
-1502 ALAAGCEA
+1502 ALAVGCEA
-1510 ACANAL
+1510 ACAHAL
-1516 GGCDGTHEH
+1516 GGCDGSHEH
-1525 AAVHAQLATGPL
+1525 AAAQPQLATEPL
-1537 EVSTAVKANP
+1537 EVSAAVEADP

-1557 QDEWHALLDHL
+1557 QDQWHAVLERLV
-1568 AGMMQQVS
+1568 GMMQQVA
-1576 DALGVSSP
+1576 DALGDMSAYAP
-1584 FSRDHA
+1584 DHS
-1590 QLRQLA
+1590 QLRQIA

-1603 AGANARYRYAKTV
+1603 AGANARYRYAKAV
-1616 QAGQTAAGV
+1616 QAGQRADGV
-1625 VEVAS
+1625 VAVAS
-1630 LYENADIM
+1630 MYENADIM
-1638 LRLKGIPSKAPL
+1638 LRLKSAPCQAPL

>member
-1 MYYVGID
+1 MGID
-8 IGASSVKVAAVDAQG
+8 IGASSVKVAAVDAG
-23 AVLRVV
+23 GTVLRVI
-29 RRAHEGS
+29 RRAHKGS

-43 LLDDLLA
+43 MLA
-50 SNDLSGACGGVVAT
+50 ELADGSADRSLSLSAQACGGVVAT

-69 MLRAVASDV
+69 MLRALVPGL
-78 RVLEDVPALVKG
+78 RVLEEVPALVKG

-95 PQARCVMGI
+95 PQAASVIGM
-104 GAQSGVFATGFAG
+104 GAQSGVFATGFAHG
-117 GAAPEFAMNE
+117 SAPEFAMNE

-212 KPLAL
+212 KPVAL

-232 EVFDLGEGELL
+232 EVFDLAEGELL
-243 ASPDL
+243 ADEKL

-255 AALAAAEGVG
+255 AALAAEGAG
-265 AAGACA
+265 GRDGERIAAGA
-271 ELAAYDGEYDAGRH
+271 GAGLH
-285 PDAQSAGACEGAA
+285 A
-298 AGARTACCSLDALRA
+298 AGAGAASDASAGLASLAALRSALEGTQA
-313 ALGGAA
+313 A
-319 GLQADDLPRLPQL
+319 QADDLPRLPQL
-332 PQVDCTPSRGFAL
+332 PQVDCVPNCGFAL

-351 PQGAPAREGG
+351 PQGSPAREGG
-361 VVPRSAAV
+361 AVPRSAVV
-369 DALPQGAPVPV
+369 DALEQGAPVPV

-395 LSADG
+395 ASTDG

-419 EGLASLAARV
+419 DGLASLAQRV
-429 GDRAQVVA
+429 GDRACVVA

-461 TAQARAAAAADPQA
+461 TAQARAAAAADSQV

-490 LAAGQVADFQMNKVC
+490 LVAGQVADFQMNKVC

-525 DYGPLALSVERP
+525 DYGSLALSAEHPVE
-537 VDLGERCTVFVET
+537 LGERCTVFMET

-562 AEVAAGLCL
+562 SEVAAGLCL

-581 VNAKPVGSRIVLQGG
+581 VNAKPVGQRIVLQGG

-606 FRAYAGDSLTVSP
+606 FRAYAGESLTVSP

-629 ALLAAEAQGFM
+629 ALLAAESQGVLE
-640 PVQTGESADGTH
+640 PVQNGESADEQGEELDT
-652 VANIAGGVKVSEA
+652 
-665 VPGAPNSPETSG
+665 GAMSNQ
-677 HWPSG
+677 
-682 HARAAEDEGGA
+682 HA
-693 PGTAAASSSCVCRQA
+693 PRQA
-708 NAPSNFRGWD
+708 NVRSNFKGWD
-718 LSGAVREM
+718 LSGASHETRHI
-726 RRVDPA
+726 DPA

-744 DEMYLEG
+744 DEMFLEG

-793 ASSEETVRLAQASAQ
+793 ASDEETVRLAQASAQ

-819 GHMAQLLDAG
+819 GHMAQLLDMD

-861 AIVAQELDYEGH
+861 AIVASELDYEGH

-933 LLAALCP
+933 LLAGLKP
-940 GERVIVIITRNYG
+940 GERVIVLITRNYG

-1037 EMGSKPYLQIE
+1037 EMGSKPYLHIE

-1079 TPTSARVVNT
+1079 TPTSWRVVNS
-1089 ACEPLCAGELAG
+1089 ACEPLREGELAG
-1101 LPSFGPYGRLTAQW
+1101 LPSFGPYGPLAAQW

-1120 IPVRELVPTPQTLEL
+1120 IPVRELAPTPATLEL

-1151 LGMSL
+1151 LGVSL
-1156 AAAGEGGGGVDGEA
+1156 AAAVDVGAAARLEGGAQACGEGAGAVDGPYAERDA
-1170 ADGKAFAEGCA
+1170 AAAAVASAEG
-1181 PACAGVVVE
+1181 GW
-1190 SGSAPEAGG
+1190 
-1199 EIVAA
+1199 
-1204 ERAGERSIAF
+1204 
-1214 AAAEANC
+1214 
-1221 GGFGAAGEVSDEVT
+1221 
-1235 DEGASAG
+1235 
-1242 QRVTQLLLPSSQG
+1242 RVGQLLLPSSQG

-1264 VIRSIL
+1264 VIRSVL
-1270 DAKGHTDVRVIAPD
+1270 DAKGHGDVRVVAPD
-1284 VELLPCNLE
+1284 VELLPCNVADLE
-1293 DPEGFF
+1293 GLFV
-1299 AHVLA
+1299 HVLA
-1304 GDVIWAADPAARP
+1304 GDVVWAAAPAARP
-1317 ALLKKLAKPNLTLE
+1317 ALQEAFAKPHLTLE
-1331 DVLAAARQVGAAQG
+1331 DVLTAASAARESWQ
-1345 DAVRVP
+1345 DVP
-1351 IAGVAFDDSVA
+1351 VAP
-1362 AAAMEFASAD
+1362 
-1372 VSSADAATASVSRG
+1372 
-1386 VLQERSKTTCG
+1386 
-1397 HSGDDASTRKTLALV
+1397 RKTLALV
-1412 GEWPLVI
+1412 GEWPLVV

-1433 EGWRVMRAPFAEY
+1433 EGYRAMRAPFAEY
-1446 LLFAWEDGCDE
+1446 LLFVWEDGCDE
-1457 GKHAKVVGGLMPMLG
+1457 ARHGKVVGGLMPMLG
-1472 ETGAAKTV
+1472 ETGAPRVV
-1480 GLPDN
+1480 GLPDV
-1485 PAAPTDPD
+1485 PASQPESDRD
-1493 QELILTDVQ
+1493 QALTLSDVQ

-1510 ACANAL
+1510 ACAHAL
-1516 GGCDGTHEH
+1516 GGCDGSHEH
-1525 AAVHAQLATGPL
+1525 AAAQPQLATGPL
-1537 EVSTAVKANP
+1537 EVSTAVETDP
-1547 LFGAE
+1547 LFGVE

-1557 QDEWHALLDHL
+1557 QDEWRALLGRL
-1568 AGMMQQVS
+1568 AGMMQQVA
-1576 DALGVSSP
+1576 DALGDMSAYAS
-1584 FSRDHA
+1584 DHS
-1590 QLRQLA
+1590 QLRQIA
-1596 TDALGQF
+1596 TDVLGQF
-1603 AGANARYRYAKTV
+1603 AGANARYRYAKAV
-1616 QAGQTAAGV
+1616 QAGQRADGV
-1625 VEVAS
+1625 VAVAS
-1630 LYENADIM
+1630 MYENVDIM
-1638 LRLKGIPSKAPL
+1638 LRLKSVPCQAPL